1 MPRRRFGRV
10 GRVGSSASIVL
21 ALVSYVSGGVANAQA
36 PAGAPPGA
44 PPAAEP
50 APMAP
55 PPAEIAPP
63 PPPVYAPVTP
73 AIGMAPPVP
82 PPSATAPIPSVS
94 GLKIVIPNATIRL
107 GIFLQPQFE
116 SAQIPTANGYANNLY
131 LRRARFVAGGTL
143 FDNVEWF
150 LETDSPNLFKGA
162 TGPATGPALKATS
175 TMVIQD
181 LFGTYKVLGDM
192 LKIDAGY
199 TLPAASHNALQSA
212 FTLFGWDY
220 FAYTF
225 QNNLAFGAVTN
236 PVGRDLG
243 VQARGLVLDGHIEY
257 RVGIWQGQRNAAVGT
272 AGPPAVIV
280 DQSARNFFRTA
291 ARLQIN
297 IFDPETGYFYGG
309 TYLGA
314 KKILS
319 LGGSYDFESD
329 YKAYS
334 ADGFLDLP
342 LGPGVITGQVDYSHW
357 DPGTVSPSDGAGQ
370 AVGGSGRG
378 WIHLPAGRVGPDRP
392 RRASARRHW
401 RRNAESLCGR
411 SGLLVLWSQLER
423 EVLLYSHSRERRGAR
438 RQSVQLAVA
447 DFRLLTE

>member
-1 MPRRRFGRV
+1 MRRRRYGQL
-10 GRVGSSASIVL
+10 GRVGSSASILL
-21 ALVSYVSGGVANAQA
+21 ALMSYVSSGVANAQA
-36 PAGAPPGA
+36 PAGAPPAA
-44 PPAAEP
+44 PPGPPPSAEP

-55 PPAEIAPP
+55 PPAETAP
-63 PPPVYAPVTP
+63 PPPVYTPVTP

-82 PPSATAPIPSVS
+82 PPATGPIPSVS

-116 SAQIPTANGYANNLY
+116 SAQIPTATGYANNLY
-131 LRRARFVAGGTL
+131 LRRARFVAGGTI

-162 TGPATGPALKATS
+162 TGPGTGAALKTTS
-175 TMVIQD
+175 TMLIQD
-181 LFGTYKVLGDM
+181 LFGTYRVLGDM

-225 QNNLAFGAVTN
+225 QNTNSFGAATP

-243 VQARGLVLDGHIEY
+243 VQVRGLVVDGHIEY
-257 RVGIWQGQRNAAVGT
+257 RVGLWQGQRNAAVGT

-319 LGGSYDFESD
+319 LGASYDFQSD
-329 YKAYS
+329 YKAYA
-334 ADGFLDLP
+334 ADAFLDMP
-342 LGPGVITGQVDYSHW
+342 LGPGIVTAQVDYSHW
-357 DPGTVSPSDGAGQ
+357 DGGTYLPLPKQWALQGEAGYTFLPIAVAPIVRVEHLHVDPTDSTQNRYAGGLAYWCYGHNSNLKLFYTRIQQDGAP
-370 AVGGSGRG
+370 
-378 WIHLPAGRVGPDRP
+378 H
-392 RRASARRHW
+392 
-401 RRNAESLCGR
+401 
-411 SGLLVLWSQLER
+411 
-423 EVLLYSHSRERRGAR
+423 GAN
-438 RQSVQLAVA
+438 QINLQWQI
-447 DFRLLTE
+447 FIY